1 MTNQPEEKKEP
12 IDENQ
17 MEESDQ
23 EADKRER
30 IEDKIDRDLSDSFPA
45 SDAPGW
51 TMGVKKRHPQSEKT

>member
-30 IEDKIDRDLSDSFPA
+30 IEDKIDRDL
-45 SDAPGW
+45 
-51 TMGVKKRHPQSEKT
+51 